1 MPESAQRRNEMAKNR
16 WITITDEDG
25 VTRRYNLA
33 SMTPLGVEVREGAWA
48 TGVALEEAY
57 LMPRSKRLILQ
68 TYNHWQYRNTGC
80 SIGRQY
86 QVAGPEMVAE
96 LYQRTGDERLLP
108 LIPEGEA

>member
-1 MPESAQRRNEMAKNR
+1 MPKNN
-16 WITITDEDG
+16 WITLTDNDG

-57 LMPRSKRLILQ
+57 LMPRSKRMILQ

-80 SIGRQY
+80 SVGRQY
-86 QVAGPEMVAE
+86 HIADVDTIAR
-96 LYQRTGDERLLP
+96 LYNYSGDERLLP

>member
-1 MPESAQRRNEMAKNR
+1 MAKNR

-33 SMTPLGVEVREGAWA
+33 SMTPLGISARQDSWG
-48 TGVALEEAY
+48 TGVTLEEVY

-68 TYNHWQYRNTGC
+68 TYSVWAERPGSPYITG
-80 SIGRQY
+80 RRY
-86 QVAGPEMVAE
+86 HVAHDDDTIAE